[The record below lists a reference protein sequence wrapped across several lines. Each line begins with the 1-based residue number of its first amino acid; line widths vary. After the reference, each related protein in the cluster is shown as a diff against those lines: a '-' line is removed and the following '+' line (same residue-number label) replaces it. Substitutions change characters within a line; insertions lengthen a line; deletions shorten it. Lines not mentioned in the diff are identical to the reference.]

1 MRKTRLWIAMECL
14 KWLFFAGVPIALFL
28 WKCTSIGITDGG
40 SKFIFGCSGYIMALI
55 IYVIIKKVM
64 LKNYLV
70 TLNGKIINYTTNLEI
85 ETDQTK
91 IPLIERALGKC
102 LMIRDSFT
110 ALPIIIV
117 LGLVITLCKAMESD
131 LITLSIVIGLSIL
144 SYILGYIC
152 MLVQAS
158 NIRSRNRLN

>member
-1 MRKTRLWIAMECL
+1 
-14 KWLFFAGVPIALFL
+14 
-28 WKCTSIGITDGG
+28 
-40 SKFIFGCSGYIMALI
+40 MALI

-117 LGLVITLCKAMESD
+117 LGLVITLCKAMEND